1 MIISGGAN
9 NPCIRKAARGRAYRD
24 AYPAMNLNTLR
35 SARVRRISWVRRVG
49 RRANGYRSGLLE
61 TPFAAGHLRVF
72 LGANYNSLAGLRER
86 LFQTT
91 TSSAAVAKAA
101 RSWMKAKRASGLLP
115 ITRST
120 ESDVPSRSSART
132 TT

>member
-61 TPFAAGHLRVF
+61 TPFAAGHLRV
-72 LGANYNSLAGLRER
+72 LLRANFNSLTGVFKRVL
-86 LFQTT
+86 QTP
-91 TSSAAVAKAA
+91 TSSAAAATSA
-101 RSWMKAKRASGLLP
+101 RSVRYAQRGSCL
-115 ITRST
+115 
-120 ESDVPSRSSART
+120 
-132 TT
+132 